1 MPRQSVGSFNITRL
15 EDGLS
20 PVTGFLSRPLKIFA
34 ANQDGSVPASEFES
48 FTTTLTVFEGS
59 TKLVATLAAEDAAL
73 GLGEY
78 RLADSD
84 DLNINGIVT
93 TGAGFPSGTNYD
105 FTDGVIS
112 APSTALSATSGREGT
127 IQINVRARTSRD
139 TIVTFSLFVELDKQQ
154 DGVGGKIIQ
163 LDSDKLIFTSDFDG
177 VLDDSQTGIIL
188 DIYPQGNPGAQRY
201 WTSLDGGG
209 FKEKTTVGTA
219 PGEIAGFDH
228 NRMGDIADFVTES
241 RVTTATFAS
250 PAISKVVTYTVTG
263 SPTSDADFTLSI
275 AGTDLATPL
284 ITGESAAQ
292 TADRIRI
299 AFTNAAITG
308 ITVSGTGA
316 DITFTGDEA
325 LGDFTTEATK
335 TEIGITATLALITS
349 FVAESYNLFSDDKIT
364 VVLDL
369 RPGGIPE
376 LYSFEYAIPNPRP
389 ADYNLASI
397 VLALSGIINANEHFT
412 TLNVTDTTFDIEA
425 IREFSLVEENTGIEA
440 AFTATVGDFGVT
452 AAATIDRTA
461 QRLLISQEN
470 LGDNDNLIVRVT
482 GADLSM
488 GNDIISII
496 KVRRGMAGA
505 NAITVFIE
513 SNDGTNNF
521 TPGVTGPKT
530 LTVRVYDQ
538 GSGAEIT
545 SGLTYIWHEN
555 TVDGDVVELEQRT
568 TPYLVTQGTN
578 IFADG
583 DTDVNT
589 ASIVVDS
596 NDTAI
601 SYLCVVTTD
610 T

>member
-78 RLADSD
+78 RLADSN

-112 APSTALSATSGREGT
+112 APSIALSATSGREGT

-163 LDSDKLIFTSDFDG
+163 LDADKLIFTSDFDG
-177 VLDDSQTGIIL
+177 VLDDTQTGIIL

-209 FKEKTTVGTA
+209 FFEKTTVGTA

-228 NRMGDIADFVTES
+228 DREGPIADFVTKS
-241 RVTTATFAS
+241 GVTTATFAS

-275 AGTDLATPL
+275 AGTDFATPL

-299 AFTNAAITG
+299 AFTNAAIAD
-308 ITVSGTGA
+308 IAVSVTGA

-349 FVAESYNLFSDDKIT
+349 FVAESQSLLAGDTISVT
-364 VVLDL
+364 LDL
-369 RPGGIPE
+369 RPGTPAIFA
-376 LYSFEYAIPNPRP
+376 FEYNIPNPRP

-397 VLALSGIINANEHFT
+397 VLALSDIINANVHFT
-412 TLNVTDTTFDIEA
+412 TTNVTDTTF
-425 IREFSLVEENTGIEA
+425 RYRSTKCFYFWCKRFFRYRYS
-440 AFTATVGDFGVT
+440 
-452 AAATIDRTA
+452 
-461 QRLLISQEN
+461 
-470 LGDNDNLIVRVT
+470 
-482 GADLSM
+482 
-488 GNDIISII
+488 
-496 KVRRGMAGA
+496 
-505 NAITVFIE
+505 
-513 SNDGTNNF
+513 
-521 TPGVTGPKT
+521 
-530 LTVRVYDQ
+530 
-538 GSGAEIT
+538 
-545 SGLTYIWHEN
+545 YIYW
-555 TVDGDVVELEQRT
+555 
-568 TPYLVTQGTN
+568 
-578 IFADG
+578 
-583 DTDVNT
+583 
-589 ASIVVDS
+589 
-596 NDTAI
+596 
-601 SYLCVVTTD
+601 SYWRFWSYCCSD
-610 T
+610 Y